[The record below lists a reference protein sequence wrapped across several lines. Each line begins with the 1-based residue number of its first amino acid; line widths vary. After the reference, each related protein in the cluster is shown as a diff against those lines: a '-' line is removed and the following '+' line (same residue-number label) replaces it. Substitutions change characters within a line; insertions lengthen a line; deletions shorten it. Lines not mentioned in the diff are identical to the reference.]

1 MSTPCLSSSD
11 HVRDTGLYCTLCDL
25 SFATTEQLRKH
36 IDESDAHPMCMPCN
50 RGFLNDNSFRLHYM
64 YSPVHHYCNEC
75 GIHFDSKRAKTIH
88 MQMAVRHHR
97 EYEPGDRETRPV
109 GWEDA
114 LAREQEREENKEES
128 FITSDTS
135 TSSRIQFTQRLLRY
149 KMKTTVPTKEPVR
162 LSCPVCLNS
171 SAKLSATRCG
181 HVFCSGCIKHT
192 FEQGQGCP
200 SCRTQG
206 SASQLRPLALAAH

>member
-1 MSTPCLSSSD
+1 MSTPFPSSLV

-25 SFATTEQLRKH
+25 SFATTEQLRTH
-36 IDESDAHPMCMPCN
+36 IDESDAHPLCMPCN

-64 YSPVHHYCNEC
+64 YSP
-75 GIHFDSKRAKTIH
+75 H

-128 FITSDTS
+128 FITSDTT
-135 TSSRIQFTQRLLRY
+135 TSSRKRFTQRLLRY

-171 SAKLSATRCG
+171 AAKLSATRWMSFVPRAGECFAAEAVG
-181 HVFCSGCIKHT
+181 VGGALVTTSGFLPYH
-192 FEQGQGCP
+192 F
-200 SCRTQG
+200 
-206 SASQLRPLALAAH
+206 